1 MSTWENSGQLVLQC
15 LDDTVVLRLAT
26 YQKTDD
32 ISDLGG
38 FFKKNTVTLTTTELC
53 EPVQLKQD
61 E

>member
-1 MSTWENSGQLVLQC
+1 LG
-15 LDDTVVLRLAT
+15 DTVVLRPAT

-38 FFKKNTVTLTTTELC
+38 FFKNNTVTLTTTELC

-61 E
+61 DQLC